1 MPFAIHYRA
10 KVSLSEVELQDGYVY
25 RGIFPT
31 QARPCLALNCEEVS
45 MLEPSTASQM
55 ARSEEVDD
63 GASNRPSKKRGDL
76 SATLDQ
82 ELEPRLPPGKPGRP
96 KGTSNYEWT
105 PETDN
110 LLVELCARSGAAKAK
125 GILGRKIQE
134 ERSAGAAPRPDSVR
148 KAVERRMA
156 KLGIP
161 SGQKRKRPNMREAKP
176 WTECQTN
183 TLLGALGADAS
194 IKSIAARTGHSVK
207 SVRAKI
213 ARLDYKVDEIPGA
226 TVYTA
231 DTLAAL
237 LHVTSR
243 QIRRWR
249 QRGWLGTK
257 DRRITGECV
266 KEFLRVH
273 PDRIAFDTLP
283 RADQVCLID
292 LGYPSQDAADFKKN
306 VREILDGI
314 GRQRKPRR
322 PVRKEDSAPT
332 DAGHEEEDTDD
343 DRGSTLNTGASLLDT

>member
-10 KVSLSEVELQDGYVY
+10 KLSLSEVELQDGYVY

-31 QARPCLALNCEEVS
+31 QARQCLALDCGEVS

-63 GASNRPSKKRGDL
+63 SISNSPSKKRGNL

-96 KGTSNYEWT
+96 KGTNNYEWT
-105 PETDN
+105 PEADR
-110 LLVELCARSGAAKAK
+110 LLVELCERRGTTIAKR
-125 GILGRKIQE
+125 LVGRRIQE
-134 ERSAGAAPRPDSVR
+134 DRPAGAAPRPDSVR

-156 KLGIP
+156 KLGICA
-161 SGQKRKRPNMREAKP
+161 GQKRNKPDTREVKP
-176 WTECQTN
+176 WTECQTK
-183 TLLGALGADAS
+183 TLLGALGADAN
-194 IKSIAARTGHSVK
+194 IKSIAIRTGHSVK

-213 ARLDYKVDEIPGA
+213 ARLDYTVDEIPGV

-231 DTLAAL
+231 DALAEL
-237 LHVTSR
+237 LHVTPR

-257 DRRITGECV
+257 DRRITGQCV
-266 KEFLRVH
+266 KEFLREH
-273 PDRIAFDTLP
+273 PDRIAYDSLP
-283 RADQVCLID
+283 REAQIVLID
-292 LGYPSQDAADFKKN
+292 LGYPSKDAEDFKKS

-322 PVRKEDSAPT
+322 PVHKDETPAT
-332 DAGHEEEDTDD
+332 VAGGEEEDADD
-343 DRGSTLNTGASLLDT
+343 DDQSTLTRGASI